1 LRTSNIKTSLL
12 IKPLYC
18 WGKSP
23 LGVGVMIKK
32 SFSFSSADVTY
43 FINADFAY
51 LEKLVSKE
59 QAIMMTDENIFAT
72 HQKKFKGWKTIV
84 IKAGEQFK
92 VQATVDDIIQQLID
106 ASADRKTTL
115 IGVGGGVITD
125 ITGYVAGVF
134 MRGIKFGFVPTS
146 VLAMTDA
153 AIGGKNGI
161 DVGLYKNM
169 VGLIRQPSFILYDF
183 SFLKSLP
190 KEEWI
195 NGFAEVIKHACIKD
209 APMFTLLEE
218 NKLSY
223 FQKDITAVAKL
234 IQRNA
239 LIKTKVVLNDE
250 FESGE
255 RKLLN
260 FGHTLGH
267 AIENLYQIPHGH
279 AVSIGMGAACK
290 ISETITGFKDTDRVV
305 MVLKQ
310 YGLPPQFDFD
320 KAEVFRILKSD
331 KKKDNQSINYILLN
345 KIGKATIVPLPF
357 NDIENLI
364 NQL

>member
-1 LRTSNIKTSLL
+1 
-12 IKPLYC
+12 
-18 WGKSP
+18 
-23 LGVGVMIKK
+23 MIKK
-32 SFSFSSADVTY
+32 TFSFSSADVTY
-43 FINADFAY
+43 YFNADFTY

-59 QAIMMTDENIFAT
+59 QTIIVTDENIFSR
-72 HQKKFKGWKTIV
+72 HQKKFKDWKTIA
-84 IKAGEQFK
+84 IKAGEQYK
-92 VQATVDDIIQQLID
+92 IQSTVDNIIQQLID
-106 ASADRKTTL
+106 AGADRKTTL

-146 VLAMTDA
+146 VLSMVDA

-169 VGLIRQPSFILYDF
+169 VGLIRQPSFLLFDF

-195 NGFAEVIKHACIKD
+195 NGFAEIIKHACIKD
-209 APMFTLLEE
+209 AAMFTLLE
-218 NKLSY
+218 NSKLSY
-223 FQKDITAVAKL
+223 FQKDVTSMAKL
-234 IQRNA
+234 IQRNV
-239 LIKTKVVLNDE
+239 LIKTKVVVSDE
-250 FESGE
+250 FETGE

-279 AVSIGMGAACK
+279 AVSIGIGVACK
-290 ISETITGFKDTDRVV
+290 FSEAITGFKDTSRITT
-305 MVLKQ
+305 VLKQ

-320 KAEVFRILKSD
+320 KTKVFRILKSD

-345 KIGKATIVPLPF
+345 KIGKPVIVSLPF
-357 NDIENLI
+357 EKIETLI
-364 NQL
+364 NGL

>member
-1 LRTSNIKTSLL
+1 
-12 IKPLYC
+12 
-18 WGKSP
+18 
-23 LGVGVMIKK
+23 MIKK
-32 SFSFSSADVTY
+32 TFSFSSADVTY
-43 FINADFAY
+43 YINADFAY

-59 QAIMMTDENIFAT
+59 QAVIVTDENIFT
-72 HQKKFKGWKTIV
+72 KHQKKFKGWKTIL
-84 IKAGEQFK
+84 IQAGEQFK
-92 VQATVDDIIQQLID
+92 IQVTVDNIIQQLID
-106 ASADRKTTL
+106 AGADRKTTL

-134 MRGIKFGFVPTS
+134 MRGIQCGFVPTS
-146 VLAMTDA
+146 ILGMVDA

-169 VGLIRQPSFILYDF
+169 VGLIGQPEFLLYDF
-183 SFLKSLP
+183 SLLKSLP
-190 KEEWI
+190 KEEWV

-209 APMFTLLEE
+209 APMFTLLEQ
-218 NKLSY
+218 NKLSF
-223 FQKDITAVAKL
+223 FQKDFTALAKL

-239 LIKTKVVLNDE
+239 LIKTKVVISDE
-250 FESGE
+250 FEKGE

-267 AIENLYQIPHGH
+267 AIENLYHIPHGH
-279 AVSIGMGAACK
+279 AVSIGMGVACK
-290 ISETITGFKDTDRVV
+290 FSETITGFKGTDRVV
-305 MVLKQ
+305 NVLKQ

-320 KAEVFRILKSD
+320 KTETFRILKSD

-345 KIGKATIVPLPF
+345 KIGKASIVSLPF
-357 NDIENLI
+357 TEIETLI

>member
-1 LRTSNIKTSLL
+1 
-12 IKPLYC
+12 
-18 WGKSP
+18 
-23 LGVGVMIKK
+23 MIKK
-32 SFSFSSADVTY
+32 TFSFSSADVTY
-43 FINADFAY
+43 YINADFAY
-51 LEKLVSKE
+51 LEKLLSKE
-59 QAIMMTDENIFAT
+59 QAVIVTDENIFSK
-72 HQKKFKGWKTIV
+72 HQKKFKGWKTIL

-92 VQATVDDIIQQLID
+92 IQVTADNIIQQLID
-106 ASADRKTTL
+106 AGADRKTTL

-134 MRGIKFGFVPTS
+134 MRGIKCGFVPTS
-146 VLAMTDA
+146 VLAMVDA

-169 VGLIRQPSFILYDF
+169 VGLIRQPAFLLYDF
-183 SFLKSLP
+183 SLLKSLP
-190 KEEWI
+190 KEEWV

-209 APMFTLLEE
+209 APMFTLLEQ
-218 NKLSY
+218 NKLSF
-223 FQKDITAVAKL
+223 FQKDFTALAKL

-239 LIKTKVVLNDE
+239 LIKTKVVISDE
-250 FESGE
+250 FEKGE

-267 AIENLYQIPHGH
+267 AIENLYHIPHGH
-279 AVSIGMGAACK
+279 AVSIGMGVACK
-290 ISETITGFKDTDRVV
+290 FSETITGFKGTDRVV
-305 MVLKQ
+305 NVLKQ

-320 KAEVFRILKSD
+320 KAETFRILKSD

-345 KIGKATIVPLPF
+345 KIGRASIVSLPF
-357 NDIENLI
+357 TEIEILI

>member
-1 LRTSNIKTSLL
+1 
-12 IKPLYC
+12 
-18 WGKSP
+18 
-23 LGVGVMIKK
+23 MIKK
-32 SFSFSSADVTY
+32 TFSFSSADVTY
-43 FINADFAY
+43 YINADFAY

-59 QAIMMTDENIFAT
+59 QAVIVTDENIFSK
-72 HQKKFKGWKTIV
+72 HQKKFKGWKTIL

-92 VQATVDDIIQQLID
+92 IQVTADNIIQQLID
-106 ASADRKTTL
+106 AGADRKTTL

-134 MRGIKFGFVPTS
+134 MRGIKCGFVPTS
-146 VLAMTDA
+146 VLAMVDA

-169 VGLIRQPSFILYDF
+169 VGLIRQPAFLLYDF
-183 SFLKSLP
+183 SLLKSLP
-190 KEEWI
+190 NEEWV

-209 APMFTLLEE
+209 APMFTLLEQ
-218 NKLSY
+218 NKLSF
-223 FQKDITAVAKL
+223 FQKDFTALAKL

-239 LIKTKVVLNDE
+239 LIKTKVVISDE
-250 FESGE
+250 FEKGE

-267 AIENLYQIPHGH
+267 AIENLYHIPHGH
-279 AVSIGMGAACK
+279 AVSIGMGVACK
-290 ISETITGFKDTDRVV
+290 FSETITGFKGTDRVV
-305 MVLKQ
+305 NVLKQ

-320 KAEVFRILKSD
+320 KAETFRILKSD

-345 KIGKATIVPLPF
+345 KIGRASIVSLPF
-357 NDIENLI
+357 TEIETLI

>member
-1 LRTSNIKTSLL
+1 MTT
-12 IKPLYC
+12 
-18 WGKSP
+18 
-23 LGVGVMIKK
+23 KK
-32 SFSFSSADVTY
+32 FSFSSSSVNYY
-43 FINADFAY
+43 FNADFNY
-51 LEKLVSKE
+51 LEQVVSKD
-59 QAIMMTDENIFAT
+59 QAIIITDEHVFSK
-72 HQKKFKGWKTIV
+72 HQKKLKAWKSIV

-106 ASADRKTTL
+106 LGADRKTTL

-146 VLAMTDA
+146 ILAMVDA

-169 VGLIRQPSFILYDF
+169 VGLIRQPVFLLYDF
-183 SFLKSLP
+183 SLLKSLP
-190 KEEWI
+190 GEEWV

-209 APMFTLLEE
+209 AAMFNLLEQ
-218 NKLSY
+218 NKLNY
-223 FQKDITAVAKL
+223 FQKDPAVLAKL
-234 IQRNA
+234 VQRNA
-239 LIKTKVVLNDE
+239 LIKTKVVLSDE
-250 FESGE
+250 FENGE

-279 AVSIGMGAACK
+279 AVSIGMGVACK
-290 ISETITGFKDTDRVV
+290 MSATVVGFKDTDRVV
-305 MVLKQ
+305 KVLKQ

-320 KAEVFRILKSD
+320 KEEAFRILKND
-331 KKKDNQSINYILLN
+331 KKKTNGYINYVLLR
-345 KIGKATIVPLPF
+345 KIGKAEITPLSF
-357 NDIENLI
+357 EQIQALI
-364 NQL
+364 NGL

>member
-1 LRTSNIKTSLL
+1 
-12 IKPLYC
+12 
-18 WGKSP
+18 
-23 LGVGVMIKK
+23 MIKK
-32 SFSFSSADVTY
+32 TFSFSSADVTY
-43 FINADFAY
+43 YINADFAY

-59 QAIMMTDENIFAT
+59 QGVIVTDENIFAK
-72 HQKKFKGWKTIV
+72 HQKKFKGWKTIL
-84 IKAGEQFK
+84 IQAGEQFK
-92 VQATVDDIIQQLID
+92 IQVTVDNIIQQLID
-106 ASADRKTTL
+106 AGADRKTTL

-134 MRGIKFGFVPTS
+134 MRGIKCGFVPTS
-146 VLAMTDA
+146 ILAMVDA

-169 VGLIRQPSFILYDF
+169 VGLIRQPAFLLYDF
-183 SFLKSLP
+183 SLLKSLP
-190 KEEWI
+190 KEEWV

-209 APMFTLLEE
+209 APMFTLLEQ
-218 NKLSY
+218 NKLSF
-223 FQKDITAVAKL
+223 FQKDFTALAKL

-239 LIKTKVVLNDE
+239 LIKTKVVISDE
-250 FESGE
+250 FEKGE

-267 AIENLYQIPHGH
+267 AIENLYHIPHGH
-279 AVSIGMGAACK
+279 AVSIGMGVACK
-290 ISETITGFKDTDRVV
+290 FSETITGFKGTDRVV
-305 MVLKQ
+305 NVLKQ

-320 KAEVFRILKSD
+320 KAETFRILKSD

-345 KIGKATIVPLPF
+345 KIGKASIVSLPF
-357 NDIENLI
+357 TEIETLI

>member
-1 LRTSNIKTSLL
+1 MTKKT
-12 IKPLYC
+12 
-18 WGKSP
+18 
-23 LGVGVMIKK
+23 
-32 SFSFSSADVTY
+32 FSFSSANVTY
-43 FINADFAY
+43 YLNADFAY

-59 QAIMMTDENIFAT
+59 QAVMVTDENIFAKY
-72 HQKKFKGWKTIV
+72 QKKFKGWTAIV

-92 VQATVDDIIQQLID
+92 VQATVDNIIQQLID
-106 ASADRKTTL
+106 AGADRKTTL

-134 MRGIKFGFVPTS
+134 MRGVKFGFVPTS

-169 VGLIRQPSFILYDF
+169 VGLIRQPQFILYDF
-183 SFLKSLP
+183 SLLKSLP

-209 APMFTLLEE
+209 AIMFTLLEN
-218 NKLSY
+218 NKLSF
-223 FQKDITAVAKL
+223 FQKNYTALEKL

-239 LIKTKVVLNDE
+239 LLKTRVVMNDE
-250 FESGE
+250 FENGE

-267 AIENLYQIPHGH
+267 AIENLYHIPHGH

-290 ISETITGFKDTDRVV
+290 ISEQITGFKDTDRVV
-305 MVLKQ
+305 NVLKQ

-320 KAEVFRILKSD
+320 KAETFRILKSD
-331 KKKDNQSINYILLN
+331 KKKDNQSINYILLK
-345 KIGKATIVPLPF
+345 KIGKGDIVSLPF
-357 NDIENLI
+357 AEIETLI
-364 NQL
+364 NSL